1 MAEGETKRPEGT
13 TKRPEGTTKH
23 PEEAAK
29 SSEGAAKHPKGI
41 TKHPEGRSWEPDAGN
56 MKILGRTLV
65 HTGENTGRRARY
77 LCYSGS
83 YVEFTFTGRSLSC
96 ELISDYCEDQTDGTQ
111 YPCYMALYLDHQLVR
126 RFSLMPGRHI
136 YPLLS
141 EGENSKRDAWKC
153 EDPKRDDP
161 EGNDSE
167 EDVRTMDDLGG
178 NDSEEDLRTMVVCLV
193 KESEVQYASS
203 GILAFY
209 TDEEAEIRPTDKKD
223 RKIEFIGDSIT
234 CGYGVLGGPKAPFS
248 TETESADDAFAVQC
262 ARALDADYQLVSFSG
277 IGVISRY
284 IEPEKNE
291 PLTDVLMPA
300 LYPHTDAVLAK
311 RYGWR
316 PESWDFSSFCPQVV
330 VINLGTNDD
339 SYTRGIR
346 EREERF
352 EEEYCEFVRNIHRRN
367 PEAEIVC
374 TFGVMSQRLLP
385 RVEEAVQR
393 LSESGVPVRMHRE
406 EPMPPGEVTGCDG
419 HPSAQRQRKMA
430 ESLTGFLLQEI
441 FREDFA
447 EDGMTECRQE

>member
-1 MAEGETKRPEGT
+1 MAEGE

-29 SSEGAAKHPKGI
+29 SSKGAAKHPKGI
-41 TKHPEGRSWEPDAGN
+41 TKHPEGRS
-56 MKILGRTLV
+56 
-65 HTGENTGRRARY
+65 
-77 LCYSGS
+77 
-83 YVEFTFTGRSLSC
+83 LSC
-96 ELISDYCEDQTDGTQ
+96 ELLSDYCEDQTDGTQ

-126 RFSLMPGRHI
+126 RFSLMPGRHL
-136 YPLLS
+136 YPLLP

-153 EDPKRDDP
+153 EDP

-167 EDVRTMDDLGG
+167 EDL
-178 NDSEEDLRTMVVCLV
+178 
-193 KESEVQYASS
+193 
-203 GILAFY
+203 
-209 TDEEAEIRPTDKKD
+209 RPTDKKD

-234 CGYGVLGGPKAPFS
+234 CGYGVLGKPEAPFS

-284 IEPEKNE
+284 IEPEENE

-367 PEAEIVC
+367 PGAEIVC

-430 ESLTGFLLQEI
+430 ESLTEFLLQGI

>member
-1 MAEGETKRPEGT
+1 M
-13 TKRPEGTTKH
+13 
-23 PEEAAK
+23 
-29 SSEGAAKHPKGI
+29 
-41 TKHPEGRSWEPDAGN
+41 KHPEGRSWEPDAGN

-96 ELISDYCEDQTDGTQ
+96 ELLSDYCEDQTDGTQ

-141 EGENSKRDAWKC
+141 EGDVR
-153 EDPKRDDP
+153 KRDDP
-161 EGNDSE
+161 E
-167 EDVRTMDDLGG
+167 G

-284 IEPEKNE
+284 IEPEENE

-367 PEAEIVC
+367 PGAEIVC

-419 HPSAQRQRKMA
+419 HPSAQRQREMA

-441 FREDFA
+441 FREDSA

>member
-1 MAEGETKRPEGT
+1 MAEGETKRPE
-13 TKRPEGTTKH
+13 
-23 PEEAAK
+23 EAAK
-29 SSEGAAKHPKGI
+29 SSKGI
-41 TKHPEGRSWEPDAGN
+41 TRRPEGRSWEPDAGN

-96 ELISDYCEDQTDGTQ
+96 ELLSDYCEDQTDGTQ

-126 RFSLMPGRHI
+126 RFPLMPGRHL

-141 EGENSKRDAWKC
+141 ERENSKRDAWKC
-153 EDPKRDDP
+153 EDPKRDDS

-167 EDVRTMDDLGG
+167 EDVRTMDDPGG

-284 IEPEKNE
+284 IEPEENE

-367 PEAEIVC
+367 PGADFFCRRFSGKI
-374 TFGVMSQRLLP
+374 SQR
-385 RVEEAVQR
+385 
-393 LSESGVPVRMHRE
+393 
-406 EPMPPGEVTGCDG
+406 
-419 HPSAQRQRKMA
+419 MA
-430 ESLTGFLLQEI
+430 
-441 FREDFA
+441 
-447 EDGMTECRQE
+447 

>member
-1 MAEGETKRPEGT
+1 MAEGETKR
-13 TKRPEGTTKH
+13 

-96 ELISDYCEDQTDGTQ
+96 ELLSDYCEDQTDGTQ

-141 EGENSKRDAWKC
+141 ERDVR
-153 EDPKRDDP
+153 KRDDL

-167 EDVRTMDDLGG
+167 GDVRTMDDLGG

-234 CGYGVLGGPKAPFS
+234 CGYGVLGKPENLFS

-262 ARALDADYQLVSFSG
+262 AGALDADYQLVSFSG

-284 IEPEKNE
+284 IEPEENE

-367 PEAEIVC
+367 PGAEIVC

-447 EDGMTECRQE
+447 EDGMTECRQEQTEESGKNRRRQKKTGEAF

>member
-1 MAEGETKRPEGT
+1 MAEGETKRPEET
-13 TKRPEGTTKH
+13 
-23 PEEAAK
+23 AK
-29 SSEGAAKHPKGI
+29 SSKGI
-41 TKHPEGRSWEPDAGN
+41 TRRPEGRSWEPDAGN

-65 HTGENTGRRARY
+65 HTGENMGRRARY

-83 YVEFTFTGRSLSC
+83 YVEFTFKGRSLSC
-96 ELISDYCEDQTDGTQ
+96 ELLSDYCEDQTDGTQ

-126 RFSLMPGRHI
+126 RFSLMPGRHL
-136 YPLLS
+136 YPLLP

-153 EDPKRDDP
+153 EDP
-161 EGNDSE
+161 E
-167 EDVRTMDDLGG
+167 G

-234 CGYGVLGGPKAPFS
+234 CGYGVLGGPKALFS

-284 IEPEKNE
+284 IEPEENE
-291 PLTDVLMPA
+291 SLTDVLMPA
-300 LYPHTDAVLAK
+300 LYPHPDAVLAK

-367 PEAEIVC
+367 PGAEIVC

-393 LSESGVPVRMHRE
+393 LSESGVPVRMYRE

-430 ESLTGFLLQEI
+430 ESLTEFLLQEI

-447 EDGMTECRQE
+447 EDGMTEYRQE

>member
-1 MAEGETKRPEGT
+1 MAEGETKRPE
-13 TKRPEGTTKH
+13 
-23 PEEAAK
+23 EAAK
-29 SSEGAAKHPKGI
+29 SSKGAAKHPKGI
-41 TKHPEGRSWEPDAGN
+41 TKHPEGRS
-56 MKILGRTLV
+56 
-65 HTGENTGRRARY
+65 
-77 LCYSGS
+77 
-83 YVEFTFTGRSLSC
+83 LSC
-96 ELISDYCEDQTDGTQ
+96 ELLSDYCEDQTDGTQ

-126 RFSLMPGRHI
+126 RFPLMPGRHL

-178 NDSEEDLRTMVVCLV
+178 NDSEEDLQTMVVCLV

-234 CGYGVLGGPKAPFS
+234 CGYGVLGKPENLFS

-284 IEPEKNE
+284 IEPEENE

-367 PEAEIVC
+367 PGAEIVC

-406 EPMPPGEVTGCDG
+406 EPILPGEVTGCDG

-430 ESLTGFLLQEI
+430 ESLTEFLLQEI

-447 EDGMTECRQE
+447 EDGMTEYRQE

>member
-1 MAEGETKRPEGT
+1 MAEGETKRPE
-13 TKRPEGTTKH
+13 
-23 PEEAAK
+23 EAAK
-29 SSEGAAKHPKGI
+29 SSKGAAKHPKGI

-83 YVEFTFTGRSLSC
+83 YVEFIFTGRSLSC
-96 ELISDYCEDQTDGTQ
+96 ELLSDYCEDQTDGTQ

-126 RFSLMPGRHI
+126 RFSLMPGRHL
-136 YPLLS
+136 YPLL
-141 EGENSKRDAWKC
+141 
-153 EDPKRDDP
+153 P
-161 EGNDSE
+161 EG
-167 EDVRTMDDLGG
+167 DV
-178 NDSEEDLRTMVVCLV
+178 RTMVVCLV

-234 CGYGVLGGPKAPFS
+234 CGYGVLGGPEAPFS

-262 ARALDADYQLVSFSG
+262 AGALDADYQLVSFSG

-284 IEPEKNE
+284 IEPEENE

-367 PEAEIVC
+367 PGAEIVC

>member
-1 MAEGETKRPEGT
+1 MVEGETKRPE
-13 TKRPEGTTKH
+13 
-23 PEEAAK
+23 EAAK
-29 SSEGAAKHPKGI
+29 SSKGAAKHPKGI

-96 ELISDYCEDQTDGTQ
+96 ELLSDYCEDQTDGTQ

-141 EGENSKRDAWKC
+141 ERENSKRDAWKC
-153 EDPKRDDP
+153 EDPKRDDS

-167 EDVRTMDDLGG
+167 EDV
-178 NDSEEDLRTMVVCLV
+178 RTMVVCLV

-284 IEPEKNE
+284 IEPEENE

-367 PEAEIVC
+367 PGADFFCRRFSGKI
-374 TFGVMSQRLLP
+374 SQR
-385 RVEEAVQR
+385 
-393 LSESGVPVRMHRE
+393 
-406 EPMPPGEVTGCDG
+406 
-419 HPSAQRQRKMA
+419 MA
-430 ESLTGFLLQEI
+430 
-441 FREDFA
+441 
-447 EDGMTECRQE
+447 

>member
-1 MAEGETKRPEGT
+1 MAEGETKR
-13 TKRPEGTTKH
+13 

-126 RFSLMPGRHI
+126 RFPLMPGRHL

-141 EGENSKRDAWKC
+141 EG
-153 EDPKRDDP
+153 
-161 EGNDSE
+161 
-167 EDVRTMDDLGG
+167 DV
-178 NDSEEDLRTMVVCLV
+178 RTMVVCLV

-234 CGYGVLGGPKAPFS
+234 CGYGVLGKPENLFS

-262 ARALDADYQLVSFSG
+262 AGALDADYQLVSFSG

-284 IEPEKNE
+284 IEPEENE

-367 PEAEIVC
+367 PGAEIVC

-447 EDGMTECRQE
+447 EDDMIE

>member
-1 MAEGETKRPEGT
+1 MSSSAAGMACDKGCETWRK
-13 TKRPEGTTKH
+13 
-23 PEEAAK
+23 
-29 SSEGAAKHPKGI
+29 
-41 TKHPEGRSWEPDAGN
+41 GRSWEPDAGN

-65 HTGENTGRRARY
+65 HTRENTGRRARY

-153 EDPKRDDP
+153 EDP

-167 EDVRTMDDLGG
+167 EDVRTMDVRTMDDLGG

-284 IEPEKNE
+284 IEPEENE

-352 EEEYCEFVRNIHRRN
+352 ELQRIFGTDQYDAGGHRQAC
-367 PEAEIVC
+367 P
-374 TFGVMSQRLLP
+374 
-385 RVEEAVQR
+385 
-393 LSESGVPVRMHRE
+393 
-406 EPMPPGEVTGCDG
+406 DG
-419 HPSAQRQRKMA
+419 RGTR
-430 ESLTGFLLQEI
+430 
-441 FREDFA
+441 
-447 EDGMTECRQE
+447 

>member
-1 MAEGETKRPEGT
+1 MAEGETKRPE
-13 TKRPEGTTKH
+13 
-23 PEEAAK
+23 EAAK
-29 SSEGAAKHPKGI
+29 SSKGAAKHPKEI

-96 ELISDYCEDQTDGTQ
+96 ELLSDYCEDQTDGTQ

-126 RFSLMPGRHI
+126 RFSLMPGRHL
-136 YPLLS
+136 YPLLP
-141 EGENSKRDAWKC
+141 EGENS
-153 EDPKRDDP
+153 KRDDP

-167 EDVRTMDDLGG
+167 GDVRTMDDLGG
-178 NDSEEDLRTMVVCLV
+178 NDSEEDLRTMVVRLV

-284 IEPEKNE
+284 IEPEENE
-291 PLTDVLMPA
+291 PLTDVLMPV

-311 RYGWR
+311 RYGWG

-367 PEAEIVC
+367 PGAEIVC

>member
-1 MAEGETKRPEGT
+1 MAEGETKRPE
-13 TKRPEGTTKH
+13 
-23 PEEAAK
+23 EAAK
-29 SSEGAAKHPKGI
+29 SSKGAAKHPKGI

-65 HTGENTGRRARY
+65 HTGENTGRRVRY

-96 ELISDYCEDQTDGTQ
+96 ELLSDYCEDQTDGTQ

-153 EDPKRDDP
+153 EDP

-167 EDVRTMDDLGG
+167 EDVRT
-178 NDSEEDLRTMVVCLV
+178 
-193 KESEVQYASS
+193 
-203 GILAFY
+203 
-209 TDEEAEIRPTDKKD
+209 TDKKD

-262 ARALDADYQLVSFSG
+262 AGALDADYQLVSFSG

-284 IEPEKNE
+284 IEPEENE

-393 LSESGVPVRMHRE
+393 LSESGVPVRMYRE

-430 ESLTGFLLQEI
+430 ESLTEFLLQEI

-447 EDGMTECRQE
+447 EDGMTEYRQE

>member
-1 MAEGETKRPEGT
+1 MAEGETKRPE
-13 TKRPEGTTKH
+13 
-23 PEEAAK
+23 EAAK
-29 SSEGAAKHPKGI
+29 SSKGAAKHPKGI
-41 TKHPEGRSWEPDAGN
+41 MKHPEGRSWEPDAGN

-96 ELISDYCEDQTDGTQ
+96 ELLSDYCEDQTDGTQ

-126 RFSLMPGRHI
+126 RFPLMPGRHL
-136 YPLLS
+136 YPLLP
-141 EGENSKRDAWKC
+141 EGDVR
-153 EDPKRDDP
+153 KRDD
-161 EGNDSE
+161 SE
-167 EDVRTMDDLGG
+167 G

-234 CGYGVLGGPKAPFS
+234 CGYGVLGGPETPFS

-262 ARALDADYQLVSFSG
+262 AGALDADYQLVSFSG

-284 IEPEKNE
+284 IEPEENE

-367 PEAEIVC
+367 PGAEIVC

-406 EPMPPGEVTGCDG
+406 EPILPGEVTGCDG

>member
-41 TKHPEGRSWEPDAGN
+41 MKHPEGRSWEPDAGN

-126 RFSLMPGRHI
+126 RFSLMPGRHL
-136 YPLLS
+136 YPLLP
-141 EGENSKRDAWKC
+141 EGDVR
-153 EDPKRDDP
+153 KRDDL

-167 EDVRTMDDLGG
+167 GDV
-178 NDSEEDLRTMVVCLV
+178 RTMVVCLV

-234 CGYGVLGGPKAPFS
+234 CGYGVLGRPEAPFS

-284 IEPEKNE
+284 IEPEENE

-300 LYPHTDAVLAK
+300 LYPHTDAVLVK

-367 PEAEIVC
+367 PGAEIVC

-406 EPMPPGEVTGCDG
+406 EPILPGEVTGCDG

-430 ESLTGFLLQEI
+430 ESLTEFLLQEI

-447 EDGMTECRQE
+447 EDGMTEYRQE

>member
-1 MAEGETKRPEGT
+1 MAEGETKRPE
-13 TKRPEGTTKH
+13 
-23 PEEAAK
+23 EAAK
-29 SSEGAAKHPKGI
+29 SSKGI
-41 TKHPEGRSWEPDAGN
+41 TKHPEGRS
-56 MKILGRTLV
+56 
-65 HTGENTGRRARY
+65 
-77 LCYSGS
+77 
-83 YVEFTFTGRSLSC
+83 LSC
-96 ELISDYCEDQTDGTQ
+96 ELLSDYCEDQTDGTQ

-126 RFSLMPGRHI
+126 RFPLMPGRHI
-136 YPLLS
+136 YPLLP
-141 EGENSKRDAWKC
+141 ERENSKRDAWKC
-153 EDPKRDDP
+153 EDP
-161 EGNDSE
+161 E
-167 EDVRTMDDLGG
+167 G

-209 TDEEAEIRPTDKKD
+209 TDEEAEIRPTDKED

-234 CGYGVLGGPKAPFS
+234 CGYGGLGGPEAPFS

-262 ARALDADYQLVSFSG
+262 AGALDADYQLVSFSG

-284 IEPEKNE
+284 IEPEENE

-330 VINLGTNDD
+330 VVNLGTNDD

-367 PEAEIVC
+367 PGAEIVC

-419 HPSAQRQRKMA
+419 HPSAQRQCKMA

>member
-1 MAEGETKRPEGT
+1 M
-13 TKRPEGTTKH
+13 
-23 PEEAAK
+23 
-29 SSEGAAKHPKGI
+29 
-41 TKHPEGRSWEPDAGN
+41 
-56 MKILGRTLV
+56 
-65 HTGENTGRRARY
+65 
-77 LCYSGS
+77 
-83 YVEFTFTGRSLSC
+83 
-96 ELISDYCEDQTDGTQ
+96 
-111 YPCYMALYLDHQLVR
+111 
-126 RFSLMPGRHI
+126 
-136 YPLLS
+136 
-141 EGENSKRDAWKC
+141 
-153 EDPKRDDP
+153 
-161 EGNDSE
+161 
-167 EDVRTMDDLGG
+167 
-178 NDSEEDLRTMVVCLV
+178 

-203 GILAFY
+203 GILVFY

-234 CGYGVLGGPKAPFS
+234 CGYGVLGKPENLFS

-284 IEPEKNE
+284 IEPEENE

-367 PEAEIVC
+367 PGAEIVC

-406 EPMPPGEVTGCDG
+406 EPILPGEVTGCDG

-430 ESLTGFLLQEI
+430 ESLTEFLLQEI

>member
-13 TKRPEGTTKH
+13 TKR
-23 PEEAAK
+23 
-29 SSEGAAKHPKGI
+29 
-41 TKHPEGRSWEPDAGN
+41 PEGRSWEPDAGN

-77 LCYSGS
+77 LCYSRS

-96 ELISDYCEDQTDGTQ
+96 ELLSDYCEDQTDGTQ

-153 EDPKRDDP
+153 EDP
-161 EGNDSE
+161 E
-167 EDVRTMDDLGG
+167 G

-284 IEPEKNE
+284 IEPEENE

-367 PEAEIVC
+367 PGAEIVC

>member
-1 MAEGETKRPEGT
+1 MAEGEAKRPEGIA
-13 TKRPEGTTKH
+13 KRPEG
-23 PEEAAK
+23 AAK
-29 SSEGAAKHPKGI
+29 RPKG
-41 TKHPEGRSWEPDAGN
+41 TAKRPEGRAKPPKGRSWEPDAGN

-65 HTGENTGRRARY
+65 HIGENTGRRVRY

-83 YVEFTFTGRSLSC
+83 YVEFTFTGRRLSC

-126 RFSLMPGRHI
+126 RFSLMPGSHI
-136 YPLLS
+136 YPLLP
-141 EGENSKRDAWKC
+141 EGENSKRDAWKW
-153 EDPKRDDP
+153 EDP
-161 EGNDSE
+161 EGNDSKE
-167 EDVRTMDDLGG
+167 NLRTMDDLGG
-178 NDSEEDLRTMVVCLV
+178 NDSKEDLRTMVVRLV

-234 CGYGVLGGPKAPFS
+234 CGYGVLGKPENLFS

-284 IEPEKNE
+284 VTPEENE

-300 LYPHTDAVLAK
+300 LYPYTDAVLAK

-339 SYTRGIR
+339 SYTRGIP
-346 EREERF
+346 EREEWF
-352 EEEYCEFVRNIHRRN
+352 EEKYCEFVRSIHRRN
-367 PEAEIVC
+367 LGAEIVC
-374 TFGVMSQRLLP
+374 SLGVMSQRLLP

-406 EPMPPGEVTGCDG
+406 EPMLLGEITGCDG
-419 HPSAQRQRKMA
+419 HPSAQRQRKVA

>member
-1 MAEGETKRPEGT
+1 MAEGETKRPE
-13 TKRPEGTTKH
+13 
-23 PEEAAK
+23 EAAK
-29 SSEGAAKHPKGI
+29 SSKGAAKHPKGI

-96 ELISDYCEDQTDGTQ
+96 ELLSDYCEDQTDGTQ
-111 YPCYMALYLDHQLVR
+111 YPCYMALYLDHQMVR
-126 RFSLMPGRHI
+126 RFPLMPGRHL

-141 EGENSKRDAWKC
+141 EG
-153 EDPKRDDP
+153 
-161 EGNDSE
+161 
-167 EDVRTMDDLGG
+167 DVRTM
-178 NDSEEDLRTMVVCLV
+178 VVRLV

-223 RKIEFIGDSIT
+223 RKIEFIGNSIT
-234 CGYGVLGGPKAPFS
+234 CGYGVLGGPEAPFS

-262 ARALDADYQLVSFSG
+262 AGALDADYQLVSFSG

-284 IEPEKNE
+284 IEPEENE

-311 RYGWR
+311 RYGWG

-367 PEAEIVC
+367 PGAEIVC

>member
-1 MAEGETKRPEGT
+1 MAEGETKRPE
-13 TKRPEGTTKH
+13 
-23 PEEAAK
+23 EAAK
-29 SSEGAAKHPKGI
+29 SSKGAAKHPKGI
-41 TKHPEGRSWEPDAGN
+41 TKHPEGRS
-56 MKILGRTLV
+56 
-65 HTGENTGRRARY
+65 
-77 LCYSGS
+77 
-83 YVEFTFTGRSLSC
+83 LSC
-96 ELISDYCEDQTDGTQ
+96 ELLSDYCEDQTDGTQ

-161 EGNDSE
+161 E
-167 EDVRTMDDLGG
+167 G

-284 IEPEKNE
+284 IEPEENE

-367 PEAEIVC
+367 PGAEIVC

-447 EDGMTECRQE
+447 EDGMTEYRQE

>member
-1 MAEGETKRPEGT
+1 MAEGETKRPE
-13 TKRPEGTTKH
+13 
-23 PEEAAK
+23 EAAK
-29 SSEGAAKHPKGI
+29 SSKGAAKHPKGI
-41 TKHPEGRSWEPDAGN
+41 TKHPEGRS
-56 MKILGRTLV
+56 
-65 HTGENTGRRARY
+65 
-77 LCYSGS
+77 
-83 YVEFTFTGRSLSC
+83 LSC
-96 ELISDYCEDQTDGTQ
+96 ELLSDYCEDQTDGTQ

-126 RFSLMPGRHI
+126 RFPLMPGRHI

-141 EGENSKRDAWKC
+141 EGDVR
-153 EDPKRDDP
+153 KRDDL

-167 EDVRTMDDLGG
+167 GDVRTMDDLGG

-209 TDEEAEIRPTDKKD
+209 TDEEAEIRSTDKKD

-234 CGYGVLGGPKAPFS
+234 CGYGVLGGPEAPFS
-248 TETESADDAFAVQC
+248 TKTESADDAFAVQC

-284 IEPEKNE
+284 IEPEENE

-300 LYPHTDAVLAK
+300 LYLHTDAVLAK

-406 EPMPPGEVTGCDG
+406 EPILPGEVTGCDG

>member
-1 MAEGETKRPEGT
+1 MAEGE

-41 TKHPEGRSWEPDAGN
+41 MKHPEGRSWEPDAGN

-126 RFSLMPGRHI
+126 RFPLMPGRHL

-141 EGENSKRDAWKC
+141 ERENSKRDAWKC
-153 EDPKRDDP
+153 EDPKRDDS

-167 EDVRTMDDLGG
+167 EDVRTMDDPGG

-234 CGYGVLGGPKAPFS
+234 CGYGMLGGPEAPFS

-284 IEPEKNE
+284 IEPEENE

-367 PEAEIVC
+367 PGAEIVC

-419 HPSAQRQRKMA
+419 HPSAPRQRKMA
-430 ESLTGFLLQEI
+430 ESLTEFLLQEI

-447 EDGMTECRQE
+447 EDGMTEYRQE

>member
-1 MAEGETKRPEGT
+1 
-13 TKRPEGTTKH
+13 
-23 PEEAAK
+23 
-29 SSEGAAKHPKGI
+29 
-41 TKHPEGRSWEPDAGN
+41 
-56 MKILGRTLV
+56 
-65 HTGENTGRRARY
+65 
-77 LCYSGS
+77 
-83 YVEFTFTGRSLSC
+83 
-96 ELISDYCEDQTDGTQ
+96 
-111 YPCYMALYLDHQLVR
+111 
-126 RFSLMPGRHI
+126 
-136 YPLLS
+136 
-141 EGENSKRDAWKC
+141 
-153 EDPKRDDP
+153 
-161 EGNDSE
+161 
-167 EDVRTMDDLGG
+167 MDDLGG

-234 CGYGVLGGPKAPFS
+234 CGYGVLGGPEAPFS

-262 ARALDADYQLVSFSG
+262 AGALDADYQLVSFSG

-284 IEPEKNE
+284 IEPEENE

-367 PEAEIVC
+367 PGAEIVC

-406 EPMPPGEVTGCDG
+406 EPMPPGEVTGCEG

-447 EDGMTECRQE
+447 EDDMIE

>member
-1 MAEGETKRPEGT
+1 MAEGETKRPE
-13 TKRPEGTTKH
+13 
-23 PEEAAK
+23 EAAK
-29 SSEGAAKHPKGI
+29 SSKGAAKHPKGI
-41 TKHPEGRSWEPDAGN
+41 TKHPEGRS
-56 MKILGRTLV
+56 
-65 HTGENTGRRARY
+65 
-77 LCYSGS
+77 
-83 YVEFTFTGRSLSC
+83 LSC
-96 ELISDYCEDQTDGTQ
+96 ELLSDYCEDQTDGTQ

-126 RFSLMPGRHI
+126 RFSLMLGRHL
-136 YPLLS
+136 YPLLP
-141 EGENSKRDAWKC
+141 EGDVR
-153 EDPKRDDP
+153 KRDDP

-178 NDSEEDLRTMVVCLV
+178 NDSEEDLRTMVVCFV

-234 CGYGVLGGPKAPFS
+234 CGYGVLGKPENLFS

-284 IEPEKNE
+284 IEPEENE

>member
-29 SSEGAAKHPKGI
+29 SSEGAAKHPKVI

-65 HTGENTGRRARY
+65 HTGENTGRRVRY

-96 ELISDYCEDQTDGTQ
+96 ELLSDYCEDQTDGTQ

-126 RFSLMPGRHI
+126 RFSLMPGRHL

-141 EGENSKRDAWKC
+141 EG
-153 EDPKRDDP
+153 
-161 EGNDSE
+161 
-167 EDVRTMDDLGG
+167 DVRTMDDPGG

-284 IEPEKNE
+284 IEPEENE

-367 PEAEIVC
+367 PGAEIVC

>member
-1 MAEGETKRPEGT
+1 M
-13 TKRPEGTTKH
+13 
-23 PEEAAK
+23 
-29 SSEGAAKHPKGI
+29 
-41 TKHPEGRSWEPDAGN
+41 
-56 MKILGRTLV
+56 
-65 HTGENTGRRARY
+65 
-77 LCYSGS
+77 
-83 YVEFTFTGRSLSC
+83 
-96 ELISDYCEDQTDGTQ
+96 
-111 YPCYMALYLDHQLVR
+111 
-126 RFSLMPGRHI
+126 
-136 YPLLS
+136 
-141 EGENSKRDAWKC
+141 
-153 EDPKRDDP
+153 
-161 EGNDSE
+161 
-167 EDVRTMDDLGG
+167 
-178 NDSEEDLRTMVVCLV
+178 

-234 CGYGVLGGPKAPFS
+234 CGYGVLGGPEAPFS

-284 IEPEKNE
+284 IEPEENE

-311 RYGWR
+311 RYGWG

-367 PEAEIVC
+367 PGAEIVC

>member
-1 MAEGETKRPEGT
+1 MKGETKR
-13 TKRPEGTTKH
+13 

-29 SSEGAAKHPKGI
+29 SSKGAAKHPKGI

-96 ELISDYCEDQTDGTQ
+96 ELLSDYCEDQTDGTQ

-141 EGENSKRDAWKC
+141 EGDVR
-153 EDPKRDDP
+153 KRDDL
-161 EGNDSE
+161 E
-167 EDVRTMDDLGG
+167 G

-234 CGYGVLGGPKAPFS
+234 CGYGVLGKPENLFS

-284 IEPEKNE
+284 IEPEENE

-367 PEAEIVC
+367 PGAEIVC

-406 EPMPPGEVTGCDG
+406 EPILPGEVTGCDG

-430 ESLTGFLLQEI
+430 ESLTEFLLQEI

-447 EDGMTECRQE
+447 EDGMTEYRQE

>member
-1 MAEGETKRPEGT
+1 M
-13 TKRPEGTTKH
+13 
-23 PEEAAK
+23 
-29 SSEGAAKHPKGI
+29 
-41 TKHPEGRSWEPDAGN
+41 
-56 MKILGRTLV
+56 
-65 HTGENTGRRARY
+65 
-77 LCYSGS
+77 
-83 YVEFTFTGRSLSC
+83 
-96 ELISDYCEDQTDGTQ
+96 
-111 YPCYMALYLDHQLVR
+111 
-126 RFSLMPGRHI
+126 
-136 YPLLS
+136 
-141 EGENSKRDAWKC
+141 
-153 EDPKRDDP
+153 
-161 EGNDSE
+161 
-167 EDVRTMDDLGG
+167 
-178 NDSEEDLRTMVVCLV
+178 
-193 KESEVQYASS
+193 
-203 GILAFY
+203 
-209 TDEEAEIRPTDKKD
+209 
-223 RKIEFIGDSIT
+223 
-234 CGYGVLGGPKAPFS
+234 
-248 TETESADDAFAVQC
+248 
-262 ARALDADYQLVSFSG
+262 
-277 IGVISRY
+277 
-284 IEPEKNE
+284 
-291 PLTDVLMPA
+291 TDVLMPA

-367 PEAEIVC
+367 PGAEIVC

-447 EDGMTECRQE
+447 EDDMIE

>member
-1 MAEGETKRPEGT
+1 MKR
-13 TKRPEGTTKH
+13 

-29 SSEGAAKHPKGI
+29 SSEGI

-96 ELISDYCEDQTDGTQ
+96 ELLSDYCEDQTDGTQ

-126 RFSLMPGRHI
+126 RFSLMPGRHL
-136 YPLLS
+136 YPLL
-141 EGENSKRDAWKC
+141 
-153 EDPKRDDP
+153 P
-161 EGNDSE
+161 EG
-167 EDVRTMDDLGG
+167 DVRTMDDLGG

-234 CGYGVLGGPKAPFS
+234 CGYGVLGKPENLFS

-367 PEAEIVC
+367 PGAEIVC

-447 EDGMTECRQE
+447 EDDMIE

>member
-1 MAEGETKRPEGT
+1 MAEGETKRPE
-13 TKRPEGTTKH
+13 
-23 PEEAAK
+23 EAAK
-29 SSEGAAKHPKGI
+29 SSKGAAKHPKGI

-65 HTGENTGRRARY
+65 HTGENTGRRVRY

-96 ELISDYCEDQTDGTQ
+96 ELLSDYCEDQTDGTQ

-126 RFSLMPGRHI
+126 RFPLMPGRHI

-153 EDPKRDDP
+153 EDP

-167 EDVRTMDDLGG
+167 EDVRT
-178 NDSEEDLRTMVVCLV
+178 
-193 KESEVQYASS
+193 
-203 GILAFY
+203 
-209 TDEEAEIRPTDKKD
+209 TDKKD

-262 ARALDADYQLVSFSG
+262 AGALDADYQLVSFSG

-284 IEPEKNE
+284 IEPEENE

-393 LSESGVPVRMHRE
+393 LSESGVPVRMYRE

-430 ESLTGFLLQEI
+430 ESLTEFLLQEI

-447 EDGMTECRQE
+447 EDGMTEYRQE

>member
-1 MAEGETKRPEGT
+1 
-13 TKRPEGTTKH
+13 
-23 PEEAAK
+23 
-29 SSEGAAKHPKGI
+29 
-41 TKHPEGRSWEPDAGN
+41 

-65 HTGENTGRRARY
+65 HTGENTGRRVRY

-96 ELISDYCEDQTDGTQ
+96 ELLSDYCEDQTDGTQ

-126 RFSLMPGRHI
+126 RFSLMPGRHL
-136 YPLLS
+136 YPLLP

-153 EDPKRDDP
+153 EDP

-167 EDVRTMDDLGG
+167 EDV
-178 NDSEEDLRTMVVCLV
+178 RTMVVCLV

-234 CGYGVLGGPKAPFS
+234 CGYGVLGGPEAPFS

-262 ARALDADYQLVSFSG
+262 AGALDADYQLVSFSG

-284 IEPEKNE
+284 IEPEENE

-367 PEAEIVC
+367 PGAEIVC

-419 HPSAQRQRKMA
+419 HPSAHRQRKMA
-430 ESLTGFLLQEI
+430 KSLTGFLLQEI

-447 EDGMTECRQE
+447 EDGMTECRQEQAEESGKTGEGRRKREKRFELQRIFGTDQYDAGGHRQACPDGRGTR

>member
-1 MAEGETKRPEGT
+1 MAEGE

-96 ELISDYCEDQTDGTQ
+96 ELLSDYCEDQTDGTQ

-126 RFSLMPGRHI
+126 RFSLMPGRHL
-136 YPLLS
+136 YPLLP
-141 EGENSKRDAWKC
+141 EGDVR
-153 EDPKRDDP
+153 KRDDL

-167 EDVRTMDDLGG
+167 GDVRTM
-178 NDSEEDLRTMVVCLV
+178 VVRLV

-234 CGYGVLGGPKAPFS
+234 CGYGVLGKPENLFS

-367 PEAEIVC
+367 PGAEIVC

-447 EDGMTECRQE
+447 EDDMIE

>member
-1 MAEGETKRPEGT
+1 MAEGETKRPE
-13 TKRPEGTTKH
+13 
-23 PEEAAK
+23 EAAK
-29 SSEGAAKHPKGI
+29 SSKGAAKHPKGI

-96 ELISDYCEDQTDGTQ
+96 ELLSDYCEDQTDGTQ

-141 EGENSKRDAWKC
+141 ERDVR
-153 EDPKRDDP
+153 KRDDL

-167 EDVRTMDDLGG
+167 GDVRTMDDLGG
-178 NDSEEDLRTMVVCLV
+178 NDSEEDLRTMVVRLV

-209 TDEEAEIRPTDKKD
+209 TDEEAEIRSTDKKD

-234 CGYGVLGGPKAPFS
+234 CGYGVLGKPENLFS

-284 IEPEKNE
+284 IEPEENE

-300 LYPHTDAVLAK
+300 LYLHTDAVLAK

-367 PEAEIVC
+367 PGAEIVC

>member
-1 MAEGETKRPEGT
+1 MAEGETKRPE
-13 TKRPEGTTKH
+13 
-23 PEEAAK
+23 EAAK
-29 SSEGAAKHPKGI
+29 SSKGAAKHPKGI

-65 HTGENTGRRARY
+65 HTGENTGRRVRY

-96 ELISDYCEDQTDGTQ
+96 ELLSDYCEDQTDGTQ

-167 EDVRTMDDLGG
+167 ED
-178 NDSEEDLRTMVVCLV
+178 LRTMVVCLV

-234 CGYGVLGGPKAPFS
+234 CGYGVLGGPKALFS

-284 IEPEKNE
+284 IEPEENE

-300 LYPHTDAVLAK
+300 LYPDTDAVLAK

-330 VINLGTNDD
+330 VIHLGTNDD

-367 PEAEIVC
+367 PGAEIVC